1 MSDQVIGTV
10 FLATKGGDEQR
21 YTLRDGQ
28 SYKIGRDALSDI
40 VIEQPGVSRLHATLS
55 ASANGIVVADASSLN
70 GTYVNGIKIHSMR
83 DLTSRDVIDIGS
95 AKMRIELASDQIVE
109 NLSGNT
115 SSRAMTAQMKPVSVS
130 VMVASIADFHRFS
143 EVLPTNDLAEMQFSW
158 IQGVRSLVTDFDGKV
173 DKVIG
178 ASLVAVWIGNDPKNL
193 ALRAARTMQKVQDLT
208 AELSRSGQWPH
219 NDSHPW
225 KASVILTSGFGLKGA
240 LGANSQQSAGG
251 FTIVGDPINAAFELG
266 AISNN
271 SQTQII
277 IDESTSLL
285 IEGSVKLQP
294 LKDISLPGGY
304 SGDKV
309 FSVVM

>member
-10 FLATKGGDEQR
+10 FLATKGGAEQR

-40 VIEQPGVSRLHATLS
+40 VIDQPGVSRLHATLS
-55 ASANGIVVADASSLN
+55 ASANGIVLADASSLN
-70 GTYVNGIKIHSMR
+70 GTYVNGLKIHSMR

-95 AKMRIELASDQIVE
+95 AKMRIELASDQILE

-178 ASLVAVWIGNDPKNL
+178 ASLVAVWIGHEPKNL

-208 AELSRSGQWPH
+208 VELSRSGKWPH

-240 LGANSQQSAGG
+240 LGSNAQQSAGG

-266 AISNN
+266 ALSNN

-285 IEGSVKLQP
+285 IEGSVELQP